1 MKKSAVLKTVSC
13 LFALTALLAAVCA
26 FTVTGGG
33 FLDLSNIVRAVC
45 LGAAVA
51 CAVLAVAAWKSAG
64 TGD

>member
-26 FTVTGGG
+26 FTGGG